1 MKGRFITV
9 EGAEGVGKSTNISF
23 LKDWLE
29 AQGISCI
36 TTREPGGTEV
46 AEAIRSILVTPHEE
60 SMAGMTELLLM
71 FAARVQ
77 HVERTIKP
85 ALAKG
90 DWVICDRFTDSSYAY
105 QGGGRKL
112 DVGLISQ
119 IELTSLGGFGP
130 DLTLLLDM
138 SVSEGLARAAERGE
152 ADRFEREKRGFFVR
166 VRKAF
171 LARAA
176 ADPDRIKVID
186 AAGSLEQVQ
195 TRIGSCMEAY
205 LAEGGSD

>member
-1 MKGRFITV
+1 MKGRFISV

-29 AQGISCI
+29 TRGISCV
-36 TTREPGGTEV
+36 TTREPGGTQV
-46 AEAIRSILVTPHEE
+46 AEAIRSILVTPGDEP
-60 SMAGMTELLLM
+60 MADMTELLLM

-77 HVERTIKP
+77 HVEHTIKP
-85 ALAKG
+85 ALARG
-90 DWVICDRFTDSSYAY
+90 EWVLCDRFTDSSYAY

-119 IELTSLGGFGP
+119 IEMTSLRGFAP

-152 ADRFEREKRGFFVR
+152 ADRFEREKR
-166 VRKAF
+166 
-171 LARAA
+171 
-176 ADPDRIKVID
+176 
-186 AAGSLEQVQ
+186 S
-195 TRIGSCMEAY
+195 
-205 LAEGGSD
+205 